1 MNAGERY
8 VAPDIEHLVLQ
19 TRAAHVYLD
28 AIGNL
33 ANAERKSQNR
43 AQAEQVLSD
52 LDRFLREADCG
63 DNIRARVEG
72 LRAGLKEQLDKV
84 SF

>member
-1 MNAGERY
+1 MNAAENY

-28 AIGNL
+28 AIANL
-33 ANAERKSQNR
+33 ASAERKRQNR

-52 LDRFLREADCG
+52 LDRYLREANCG
-63 DNIRARVEG
+63 ADIRARVEKM
-72 LRAGLKEQLDKV
+72 RAGLKEELDKTLA
-84 SF
+84 

>member
-1 MNAGERY
+1 MNAAEKY

-28 AIGNL
+28 AITHL
-33 ANAERKSQNR
+33 ANAERKRQNR

-52 LDRFLREADCG
+52 LDRYLREADCG
-63 DNIRARVEG
+63 DDIRARVEK
-72 LRAGLKEQLDKV
+72 LRAGLKEELDKTLE
-84 SF
+84 